1 MKLFLASLGTE
12 TNTFSPFPTGFDN
25 FKETYLVRAGNH
37 GNEPF
42 LFAVP
47 LVLWRRQASKHGWS
61 VVESLCTFAQP
72 AGLTTRSVYES
83 FRSEILRDLKK
94 AFPVDMVLLSLHG
107 AMVANGYDDC
117 EGDLLAHI
125 RSLVGP
131 KVPIGVELDLH
142 CHLTQQM
149 IKNSTVIVTFKEYP
163 HTDSAERATELFQ
176 IMAETCHGNVKPQ
189 MSFYDCNMI
198 GIYHTTSEPMKSFVD
213 EVRQLEQ
220 KKGILSIS
228 IVHGF
233 PWGDVSEMG
242 TGILIVTDNEPQK
255 GENLSKILGE
265 QFFQLR
271 NKVFPDYKTIDQAIE
286 NISIYKDGPIILA
299 DVADNPGGGAPG
311 DSTFILKAL
320 VNHQIKNAAVAC
332 IWDPI
337 AVAVASEAG
346 EGSQLTLRLGGKMG
360 ISSGTPIDL
369 NVKVT
374 KVVPDAVQTFG
385 SGKDQSVSKMGASV
399 ALYSNEIDIVV
410 NSVRTQTLGADAFSN
425 LGIDPKTKQVL
436 VVKSMQ
442 HFFAAFSQF
451 SKKIFYVDSPGALIS
466 NFRKIPY
473 KKVNLTKW
481 PLKKSP

>member
-12 TNTFSPFPTGFDN
+12 TNTFSPLPTGYDN

-37 GNEPF
+37 GHTPF

-83 FRSEILRDLKK
+83 FRAEILRDLKK

-107 AMVANGYDDC
+107 AMVADGYDDC

-125 RSLVGP
+125 KSLVGP

-149 IKNSTVIVTFKEYP
+149 INNSTVIVTFKEYP

-176 IMAETCHGNVKPQ
+176 IMAATCHGNCKPQ

-242 TGILIVTDNEPQK
+242 TGILIVTDNEPKK
-255 GENLSKILGE
+255 GENLSKILGKKL
-265 QFFQLR
+265 FQRWNLFNSSWFYKFLCACRR
-271 NKVFPDYKTIDQAIE
+271 NSY
-286 NISIYKDGPIILA
+286 
-299 DVADNPGGGAPG
+299 
-311 DSTFILKAL
+311 
-320 VNHQIKNAAVAC
+320 
-332 IWDPI
+332 
-337 AVAVASEAG
+337 
-346 EGSQLTLRLGGKMG
+346 
-360 ISSGTPIDL
+360 
-369 NVKVT
+369 
-374 KVVPDAVQTFG
+374 
-385 SGKDQSVSKMGASV
+385 
-399 ALYSNEIDIVV
+399 
-410 NSVRTQTLGADAFSN
+410 
-425 LGIDPKTKQVL
+425 
-436 VVKSMQ
+436 
-442 HFFAAFSQF
+442 
-451 SKKIFYVDSPGALIS
+451 
-466 NFRKIPY
+466 
-473 KKVNLTKW
+473 
-481 PLKKSP
+481 